1 MKTLVILGL
10 AALTATSAM
19 TMQTT
24 SAEAGRGFRLGVGI
38 GLGVGLA
45 MQHRHHR
52 RHVYRAPVYTE
63 KYRAPRAAAPVVAS
77 APVFADGRGR
87 EYDPT
92 TRVWFDGKN
101 ACWTGS
107 QKWTFKRGAW
117 FFGSNRWYESGGAWQ
132 TNVDGEPV
140 PVDCKASPLFAAKI
154 DKSTV
159 KRGNEYS
166 EARGTGN
173 TARSGESPMKTA
185 VKPEETAKDSPLAR
199 ECKKYFPAV
208 GESVS
213 VPCT

>member
-38 GLGVGLA
+38 GLGIGLA
-45 MQHRHHR
+45 MRHRHHR

-63 KYRAPRAAAPVVAS
+63 KYRAPRAAPVVAS

-117 FFGSNRWYESGGAWQ
+117 FFGSNRWYEAGGVWQ

-154 DKSTV
+154 ESGSGQKSTA
-159 KRGNEYS
+159 KRGNEHS

-173 TARSGESPMKTA
+173 TARSGESPEKDG
-185 VKPEETAKDSPLAR
+185 PAKDSPHAR
-199 ECKKYFPAV
+199 ECKKYFPTV
-208 GESVS
+208 GASVS